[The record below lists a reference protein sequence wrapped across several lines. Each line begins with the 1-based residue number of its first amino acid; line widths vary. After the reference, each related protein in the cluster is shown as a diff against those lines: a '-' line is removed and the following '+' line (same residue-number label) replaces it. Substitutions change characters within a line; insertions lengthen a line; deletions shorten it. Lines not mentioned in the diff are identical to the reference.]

1 MLKIYNTLTRQKEE
15 FNPIHPGKVGMYVC
29 GVTIYDHCHIGHGR
43 TFVAFDV
50 VARYL
55 RYAGYDLTYV
65 RNITDVDDKIIKR
78 AAETRVTCDELTE
91 RLIGDMHA
99 DFDALGMVRPDIEP
113 RATQHIEEIIE
124 LVQSLLEKEHAYV
137 ADNGD
142 VMFIVESYADYGK
155 LSGQDLEQL
164 QAGARVDVVDA
175 KRNPLDFVLWKMSK
189 PGEPTW
195 ESPWGPGRPG
205 WHIECSA
212 MNSKHLGN
220 HFDIHGGGSDLQF
233 PHHENEIAQSC
244 CAHGG
249 DYVKYWMHSGMVMV
263 DKEKMS
269 KSLGN
274 FFTIRDV
281 LAHYDAETVRYF
293 LMSGHYRS
301 QLNYSEDNL
310 KQARAALERMYTALQ
325 KAGVNKT
332 FSLWEGKYDVVSV
345 LCKAACHGGQLY
357 EASIDKIADIYDFG
371 IHACAHLREFKSH
384 FVANSWVNNGNVNSK
399 EKFSSLIAIVKE
411 VLIISYFEKYDVNS
425 TVMAVDYIKSFR
437 GAMDDDFNTPEAY
450 SALFALVSIV
460 NTSYDRR
467 LKKVWAELLKH
478 LAGVLGLLNTHPSKF
493 LQGDRNNRE
502 QSIIERL
509 IAERNQARA
518 DKNWAAADAARNRLT
533 EMGIVLEDSAGKT
546 SWRRA

>member
-1 MLKIYNTLTRQKEE
+1 MRVEWQAILLTGSGHKMLKIYNTLTRQKEE
-15 FNPIHPGKVGMYVC
+15 FKPIHPGKVGMYVC

-55 RYAGYDLTYV
+55 RYSGYQLNYV
-65 RNITDVDDKIIKR
+65 RNVTDVDDKIIKR
-78 AAETRVTCDELTE
+78 AAETGVTCDDLTE

-99 DFDALGMVRPDIEP
+99 DFDALGMVRPDVEP
-113 RATQHIEEIIE
+113 RATQHIGEIIE
-124 LVQSLLEKEHAYV
+124 LVQSLLDKEHAYV

-195 ESPWGPGRPG
+195 DSPWGPGRPG

-249 DYVKYWMHSGMVMV
+249 DYVNTWMHSGMVMV

-310 KQARAALERMYTALQ
+310 KQARAALERMYTALRDLPAVAA
-325 KAGVNKT
+325 AGGDEQV
-332 FSLWEGKYDVVSV
+332 
-345 LCKAACHGGQLY
+345 A
-357 EASIDKIADIYDFG
+357 
-371 IHACAHLREFKSH
+371 RFK
-384 FVANSWVNNGNVNSK
+384 
-399 EKFSSLIAIVKE
+399 
-411 VLIISYFEKYDVNS
+411 D
-425 TVMAVDYIKSFR
+425 
-437 GAMDDDFNTPEAY
+437 AMDDDFNTPEAY
-450 SALFALVSIV
+450 SALFDLVREINRQKGEDMAVAAALGA
-460 NTSYDRR
+460 R
-467 LKKVWAELLKH
+467 LRELG
-478 LAGVLGLLNTHPSKF
+478 AVLGILQQDPDAF
-493 LQGDRNNRE
+493 LKGDEADEEVAEIE
-502 QSIIERL
+502 QL
-509 IAERNQARA
+509 IAQRNQARA

>member
-1 MLKIYNTLTRQKEE
+1 MAVRLDPPCFLPRFLHRMRVEWQAILLTGSGHKMLKIYNTLTRQKEE
-15 FNPIHPGKVGMYVC
+15 FKPIHPGKVGMYVC

-55 RYAGYDLTYV
+55 RYSGYQLNYV
-65 RNITDVDDKIIKR
+65 RNVTDVDDKIIKR
-78 AAETRVTCDELTE
+78 AAETGVTCDDLTE
-91 RLIGDMHA
+91 RLIGDMHQ
-99 DFDALGMVRPDIEP
+99 DFDALGMVRPDVEP
-113 RATQHIEEIIE
+113 RATQHISEIIE
-124 LVQSLLEKEHAYV
+124 LVESLIAKDHAYV

-142 VMFIVESYADYGK
+142 VMFIVDSYADYGK

-164 QAGARVDVVDA
+164 QAGARVGVVDA

-249 DYVKYWMHSGMVMV
+249 DYVNTWMHSGMVMV

-281 LAHYDAETVRYF
+281 LAHYDAESVRYF

-310 KQARAALERMYTALQ
+310 KQARTALERMYTALRDLPVAPA
-325 KAGVNKT
+325 AGGD
-332 FSLWEGKYDVVSV
+332 E
-345 LCKAACHGGQLY
+345 Q
-357 EASIDKIADIYDFG
+357 
-371 IHACAHLREFKSH
+371 
-384 FVANSWVNNGNVNSK
+384 VARFN
-399 EKFSSLIAIVKE
+399 E
-411 VLIISYFEKYDVNS
+411 
-425 TVMAVDYIKSFR
+425 
-437 GAMDDDFNTPEAY
+437 AMDDDFNTPEAY
-450 SALFALVSIV
+450 SALFDLVREINRQKAEDMSV
-460 NTSYDRR
+460 AAGLGAR
-467 LKKVWAELLKH
+467 LRELG
-478 LAGVLGLLNTHPSKF
+478 AVLGILQQDPDAF
-493 LQGDRNNRE
+493 LKGNDADDEVAEIE
-502 QSIIERL
+502 QL
-509 IAERNQARA
+509 IAQRNQARA
-518 DKNWAAADAARNRLT
+518 DKNWAAADAARARLT

>member
-1 MLKIYNTLTRQKEE
+1 MLKIYNTLTRQKEQ
-15 FNPIHPGKVGMYVC
+15 FKPIHPGKVGMYVC

-43 TFVAFDV
+43 TFVSFDV

-55 RYAGYDLTYV
+55 RYSGYQLNYV

-124 LVQSLLEKEHAYV
+124 LVESLLAKDHAYV

-249 DYVKYWMHSGMVMV
+249 DYVNTWMHSGMVMV

-281 LAHYDAETVRYF
+281 LAHFDAETVRYF

-310 KQARAALERMYTALQ
+310 KQARTALERMYTALRDLP
-325 KAGVNKT
+325 V
-332 FSLWEGKYDVVSV
+332 
-345 LCKAACHGGQLY
+345 AAADGGDEQV
-357 EASIDKIADIYDFG
+357 A
-371 IHACAHLREFKSH
+371 RFK
-384 FVANSWVNNGNVNSK
+384 
-399 EKFSSLIAIVKE
+399 E
-411 VLIISYFEKYDVNS
+411 
-425 TVMAVDYIKSFR
+425 
-437 GAMDDDFNTPEAY
+437 AMDDDFNTPEAY
-450 SALFALVSIV
+450 SALFDLVREINRQKAEDITV
-460 NTSYDRR
+460 AAGLGAR
-467 LKKVWAELLKH
+467 LRELG
-478 LAGVLGLLNTHPSKF
+478 AVLGILQQDPEAF
-493 LQGDRNNRE
+493 LKGDEADDEVAEIE
-502 QSIIERL
+502 QL
-509 IAERNQARA
+509 IAQRNQARA

>member
-1 MLKIYNTLTRQKEE
+1 MRVEWQAILLTGSGHKMLKIYNTLTRQKEE
-15 FNPIHPGKVGMYVC
+15 FKPIHPGKVGMYVC

-55 RYAGYDLTYV
+55 RYSGYQLNYV
-65 RNITDVDDKIIKR
+65 RNVTDVDDKIIKR
-78 AAETRVTCDELTE
+78 AAETGVTCDDLTE

-99 DFDALGMVRPDIEP
+99 DFDALGMVRPDVEP
-113 RATQHIEEIIE
+113 RATQHIGEIIE
-124 LVQSLLEKEHAYV
+124 LVQSLLDKEHAYV

-142 VMFIVESYADYGK
+142 VMFIVDSYADYGK

-195 ESPWGPGRPG
+195 DSPWGPGRPG

-249 DYVKYWMHSGMVMV
+249 DYVNTWMHSGMVMV

-310 KQARAALERMYTALQ
+310 KQARAALERMYTALRDLPAVAA
-325 KAGVNKT
+325 AGGDEQV
-332 FSLWEGKYDVVSV
+332 
-345 LCKAACHGGQLY
+345 A
-357 EASIDKIADIYDFG
+357 
-371 IHACAHLREFKSH
+371 RFK
-384 FVANSWVNNGNVNSK
+384 
-399 EKFSSLIAIVKE
+399 E
-411 VLIISYFEKYDVNS
+411 
-425 TVMAVDYIKSFR
+425 
-437 GAMDDDFNTPEAY
+437 AMDDDFNTPEAY
-450 SALFALVSIV
+450 SALFDLVREINRQKGEDINV
-460 NTSYDRR
+460 AAGLGAR
-467 LKKVWAELLKH
+467 LRELG
-478 LAGVLGLLNTHPSKF
+478 AVLGILQQDPDAF
-493 LQGDRNNRE
+493 LKGDE
-502 QSIIERL
+502 ADEEVAEIERL
-509 IAERNQARA
+509 ISERNQARA

>member
-15 FNPIHPGKVGMYVC
+15 FKPIHPGKVGMYVC

-55 RYAGYDLTYV
+55 RYSGYQLNYV
-65 RNITDVDDKIIKR
+65 RNVTDVDDKIIKR
-78 AAETRVTCDELTE
+78 AAETGVTCDDLTE
-91 RLIGDMHA
+91 RLIGDMHQ
-99 DFDALGMVRPDIEP
+99 DFDALGMVRPDVEP
-113 RATQHIEEIIE
+113 RATQHISEIIE
-124 LVQSLLEKEHAYV
+124 LVEGLIAKDHAYV

-142 VMFIVESYADYGK
+142 VMFIVDSYADYGK

-164 QAGARVDVVDA
+164 QAGARVGVVDA

-249 DYVKYWMHSGMVMV
+249 DYVNTWMHSGMVMV

-281 LAHYDAETVRYF
+281 LAHYDAESVRYF

-310 KQARAALERMYTALQ
+310 KQARTALERMYTALRDLPLAPA
-325 KAGVNKT
+325 AGGDEQV
-332 FSLWEGKYDVVSV
+332 
-345 LCKAACHGGQLY
+345 A
-357 EASIDKIADIYDFG
+357 
-371 IHACAHLREFKSH
+371 RFK
-384 FVANSWVNNGNVNSK
+384 
-399 EKFSSLIAIVKE
+399 E
-411 VLIISYFEKYDVNS
+411 
-425 TVMAVDYIKSFR
+425 
-437 GAMDDDFNTPEAY
+437 AMDDDFNTPEAY
-450 SALFALVSIV
+450 SALFDLVREINRQKAEDMAVAAALGA
-460 NTSYDRR
+460 R
-467 LKKVWAELLKH
+467 LRELG
-478 LAGVLGLLNTHPSKF
+478 AVLGILQQDPDAF
-493 LQGDRNNRE
+493 LKGNDADDEVAEIE
-502 QSIIERL
+502 QL
-509 IAERNQARA
+509 IAQRNQARA
-518 DKNWAAADAARNRLT
+518 DKNWAAADAARARLT

>member
-15 FNPIHPGKVGMYVC
+15 FKPIHPGKVGMYVC

-249 DYVKYWMHSGMVMV
+249 DYVNTWMHSGMVMV

-310 KQARAALERMYTALQ
+310 KQARAALERMYTALRDLQ
-325 KAGVNKT
+325 VAVAAGGDEQV
-332 FSLWEGKYDVVSV
+332 
-345 LCKAACHGGQLY
+345 A
-357 EASIDKIADIYDFG
+357 
-371 IHACAHLREFKSH
+371 RFK
-384 FVANSWVNNGNVNSK
+384 
-399 EKFSSLIAIVKE
+399 E
-411 VLIISYFEKYDVNS
+411 
-425 TVMAVDYIKSFR
+425 
-437 GAMDDDFNTPEAY
+437 AMDDDFNTPEAY
-450 SALFALVSIV
+450 SALFDLVREINRQKAEDMAVAAALGA
-460 NTSYDRR
+460 R
-467 LKKVWAELLKH
+467 LRELG
-478 LAGVLGLLNTHPSKF
+478 AVLGILQQDPEAF
-493 LQGDRNNRE
+493 LKGIEADE
-502 QSIIERL
+502 EVAEIERL

>member
-1 MLKIYNTLTRQKEE
+1 MLKIYNTLTRQKEQ
-15 FNPIHPGKVGMYVC
+15 FKPIHPGKVGMYVC

-43 TFVAFDV
+43 TFVSFDV

-55 RYAGYDLTYV
+55 RYSGYQLNYV

-78 AAETRVTCDELTE
+78 AAETRVTCDDLTE

-124 LVQSLLEKEHAYV
+124 LVESLLAKDHAYV

-249 DYVKYWMHSGMVMV
+249 DYVNTWMHSGMVMV

-281 LAHYDAETVRYF
+281 LAHFDAETVRYF

-310 KQARAALERMYTALQ
+310 KQARTALERMYTALRDLPVAAP
-325 KAGVNKT
+325 AGGDEQV
-332 FSLWEGKYDVVSV
+332 
-345 LCKAACHGGQLY
+345 A
-357 EASIDKIADIYDFG
+357 
-371 IHACAHLREFKSH
+371 RFK
-384 FVANSWVNNGNVNSK
+384 
-399 EKFSSLIAIVKE
+399 E
-411 VLIISYFEKYDVNS
+411 
-425 TVMAVDYIKSFR
+425 
-437 GAMDDDFNTPEAY
+437 AMDDDFNTPEAY
-450 SALFALVSIV
+450 SALFDLVREINRQKAEDITV
-460 NTSYDRR
+460 AAGLGAR
-467 LKKVWAELLKH
+467 LRELG
-478 LAGVLGLLNTHPSKF
+478 AVLGILQQDPDAF
-493 LQGDRNNRE
+493 LKGDEADDEVAEIE
-502 QSIIERL
+502 QL
-509 IAERNQARA
+509 IAQRNQARA

>member
-1 MLKIYNTLTRQKEE
+1 MRVEWQAILLTGSGHKMLKIYNTLTRQKEE
-15 FNPIHPGKVGMYVC
+15 FKPIHPGKVGMYVC

-55 RYAGYDLTYV
+55 RYSGYQLNYV
-65 RNITDVDDKIIKR
+65 RNVTDVDDKIIKR
-78 AAETRVTCDELTE
+78 AAETGVTCDDLTE

-99 DFDALGMVRPDIEP
+99 DFDALGMVRPDVEP
-113 RATQHIEEIIE
+113 RATQHIGEIIE
-124 LVQSLLEKEHAYV
+124 LVQSLLDKEHAYV

-142 VMFIVESYADYGK
+142 VMFIVDSYADYGK

-195 ESPWGPGRPG
+195 DSPWGPGRPG

-249 DYVKYWMHSGMVMV
+249 DYVNTWMHSGMVMV

-310 KQARAALERMYTALQ
+310 KQARAALERMYTALRDLPAAPA
-325 KAGVNKT
+325 AGGDEQV
-332 FSLWEGKYDVVSV
+332 
-345 LCKAACHGGQLY
+345 A
-357 EASIDKIADIYDFG
+357 
-371 IHACAHLREFKSH
+371 RFK
-384 FVANSWVNNGNVNSK
+384 
-399 EKFSSLIAIVKE
+399 E
-411 VLIISYFEKYDVNS
+411 
-425 TVMAVDYIKSFR
+425 
-437 GAMDDDFNTPEAY
+437 AMDDDFNTPEAY
-450 SALFALVSIV
+450 SALFDLVREINRQKGEDMAVAAALGA
-460 NTSYDRR
+460 R
-467 LKKVWAELLKH
+467 LRELG
-478 LAGVLGLLNTHPSKF
+478 AVLGILQQDPDAF
-493 LQGDRNNRE
+493 LKGDE
-502 QSIIERL
+502 ADEEVAEIERL

-518 DKNWAAADAARNRLT
+518 DKNWAAADAARARLT